1 MLSQMIAQTE
11 SFLET
16 ISSKLENVEDE
27 IKKVNCALEY
37 IENHREETM
46 EGIYSRFRT
55 FEDEASKRVR
65 EYFSSAD
72 VKARFARWTKE
83 EVPQEGSD
91 WEKTKRSIEEAFYS
105 RLQEMLQHWL
115 KDDMLLERAE
125 EFLHEE
131 LKKYFDVPK
140 DQLKCPLGVPG
151 DSSKMNIGVRY
162 RMAENSSY
170 EGLMMG
176 GTFAFLTGI
185 AWLFNPIASLAI
197 RVGVAAV
204 PATLSALGLSVEGME
219 RLEARSVKGEFQN
232 SKEAFMSKHSKLFL
246 DFVKDMPENFVK
258 LQLKPVKQQLFKA
271 GTNLSKLIPAKR
283 EQLAQFENEERSLE
297 EVKNAHARISEE
309 GCRLRGHHVVGVTEM
324 CPMIQISREALK
336 WKEGFSSPIGRGTF
350 GDIYEA
356 EMTKDGKSKTV
367 ALEVYRIELN
377 DKNAREIVDEIE
389 ILR

>member
-1 MLSQMIAQTE
+1 MIAQTE

-16 ISSKLENVEDE
+16 ISSKLENVEEE
-27 IKKVNCALEY
+27 IKKVKCNLEY

-46 EGIYSRFRT
+46 IGIHSRFLT

-72 VKARFARWTKE
+72 VKARFARWTKD

-140 DQLKCPLGVPG
+140 DQLKSVPG
-151 DSSKMNIGVRY
+151 DSSEMIGVRY
-162 RMAENSSY
+162 WMEENSSY
-170 EGLMMG
+170 EGLIMG
-176 GTFAFLTGI
+176 GAFAFLTAI
-185 AWLFNPIASLAI
+185 TWLFNPVASLAI

-204 PATLSALGLSVEGME
+204 PATLSALGLSAEGLD
-219 RLEARSVKGEFQN
+219 RLEARWEKGEFQK

-246 DFVKDMPENFVK
+246 DVVKDMPENFVK
-258 LQLKPVKQQLFKA
+258 LQLKPVKQKLSKA
-271 GTNLSKLIPAKR
+271 GTNLSTLIPAKR

-336 WKEGFSSPIGRGTF
+336 WKEGISSPIGRGTF
-350 GDIYEA
+350 GDIYEG

>member
-1 MLSQMIAQTE
+1 MLSEMIAQTE

-16 ISSKLENVEDE
+16 NSSKLENVEEE
-27 IKKVNCALEY
+27 IKKVNCILEY
-37 IENHREETM
+37 IENHGEETM
-46 EGIYSRFRT
+46 KGIHSRFLT

-72 VKARFARWTKE
+72 VKARFARWTKD

-105 RLQEMLQHWL
+105 RLQETLERWL

-140 DQLKCPLGVPG
+140 DQCPLGVLG

-170 EGLMMG
+170 EGLIMG
-176 GTFAFLTGI
+176 GAFAFLTAI
-185 AWLFNPIASLAI
+185 TWLFNPVASLAI
-197 RVGVAAV
+197 RVGVAAF
-204 PATLSALGLSVEGME
+204 PATLSALGLSVEGFE
-219 RLEARSVKGEFQN
+219 RLEARWVKGEFQK
-232 SKEAFMSKHSKLFL
+232 SREAFMSKHSKLFL
-246 DFVKDMPENFVK
+246 DFVKDVPKNFVK
-258 LQLKPVKQQLFKA
+258 LQLKPVKQKLSKA
-271 GTNLSKLIPAKR
+271 GPTLSTLIRAKR
-283 EQLAQFENEERSLE
+283 EQVAQFENEERSLE
-297 EVKNAHARISEE
+297 EVKKAHARISEE

-377 DKNAREIVDEIE
+377 DKNAPEIVDEIE